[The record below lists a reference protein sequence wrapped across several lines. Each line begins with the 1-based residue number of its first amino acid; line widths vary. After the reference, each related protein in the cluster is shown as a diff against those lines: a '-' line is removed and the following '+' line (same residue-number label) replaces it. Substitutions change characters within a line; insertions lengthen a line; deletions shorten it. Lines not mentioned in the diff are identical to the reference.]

1 MSSVIICRRSL
12 LAAAILCV
20 LLVQQNVVAQSS
32 FLNMFRKKQTLSAS
46 ELQLE
51 AKHGPWMILATT
63 LSGDDAEQKAYALA
77 NEIRNK
83 LRLPA
88 FVMHKTSSDNAVL
101 GTGQRIRTD
110 GRSGQMVQ
118 NKLKLKYANSS
129 TLDAYAVLV
138 GEFTSTN
145 DPRFDNALNAV
156 RVAQPIAL
164 GATDTK
170 DASEKDP
177 NWLVKNTRALFWWQ
191 SSRNDNL
198 QKGPMGAA
206 FKTRN
211 PLLPAEYFQDA
222 PTLDSFVTSLNK
234 QVKHSLLDCKGRFTV
249 RVASFYGQSATD
261 FSGGQRFKLDKT
273 SDSLDVAAQ
282 QANKL
287 TLALR
292 KQGAEAYQFHDRYG
306 SYVTV
311 GSFEDI
317 GKNDA
322 NNQFQYNPAMV
333 SVMNKYCGYQYLD
346 VRDPRTGGITKK
358 QSLKSLEKIPFDV
371 EGKPISVP
379 KPQANGIYSGSLLGR
394 K

>member
-1 MSSVIICRRSL
+1 MGSLSFNRHSVCG
-12 LAAAILCV
+12 AAILLA
-20 LLVQQNVVAQSS
+20 LLIQQGVAAQSS
-32 FLNMFRKKQTLSAS
+32 FLNMFRKKETLPAAEL
-46 ELQLE
+46 ELQ

-77 NEIRNK
+77 NEIRNN

-88 FVMHKTSSDNAVL
+88 FVMHKSNTDQSVL
-101 GTGQRIRTD
+101 GEGQRIRTH
-110 GRSGQMVQ
+110 RSGQMVQ

-129 TLDAYAVLV
+129 TFNAYAVLV
-138 GEFTSTN
+138 GEFTSTD
-145 DPRFDNALNAV
+145 DPRFDNALKAV
-156 RVAQPIAL
+156 RVAQPVSL
-164 GATDTK
+164 GGGDTK

-191 SSRNDNL
+191 SSRDNNL
-198 QKGPMGAA
+198 KKGPMGAA

-211 PLLPAEYFQDA
+211 PLLPAEYFQDS
-222 PTLDSFVTSLNK
+222 PKLDSFVTKLNK

-261 FSGGQRFKLDKT
+261 FSGGKKFKLDET
-273 SDSLDVAAQ
+273 TNSLDVAAQ
-282 QANKL
+282 QANTL

-317 GKNDA
+317 GRNDA

-333 SVMNKYCGYQYLD
+333 AVMNKYCGYQYLD

>member
-1 MSSVIICRRSL
+1 MNSIGKHLPAAL
-12 LAAAILCV
+12 LAVMLMQQCV
-20 LLVQQNVVAQSS
+20 SAQSS
-32 FLNMFRKKQTLSAS
+32 FLNMFRKKQTLPPA
-46 ELQLE
+46 ELKLE

-63 LSGDDAEQKAYALA
+63 LSGDDAEQKANLLA
-77 NEIRNK
+77 NEIRQK
-83 LRLPA
+83 LGLPA
-88 FVMHKTSSDNAVL
+88 FVMHKTNRDNDVL
-101 GTGQRIRTD
+101 GVGQRIRTD
-110 GRSGQMVQ
+110 HRSGQMVQ
-118 NKLKLKYANSS
+118 NKLKLKYANGS
-129 TLDAYAVLV
+129 DFNAYAVLV

-145 DPRFDNALNAV
+145 DPRFDNALQAV
-156 RVAQPIAL
+156 RVAQPVAL
-164 GATDTK
+164 GSSDGTND
-170 DASEKDP
+170 SGEKDP

-191 SSRNDNL
+191 SSRDNNL
-198 QKGPMGAA
+198 KKGPMGAA

-222 PTLDSFVTSLNK
+222 PKLDSFVTSLNK
-234 QVKHSLLDCKGRFTV
+234 QVKHSLLDCPGRFTV

-261 FSGGQRFKLDKT
+261 FSGGQKFKMDKT
-273 SDSLDVAAQ
+273 RNSLDVAAE

-287 TLALR
+287 TIALR

-317 GKNDA
+317 GRNDA
-322 NNQFQYNPAMV
+322 NNQFQYNPAMTAIM
-333 SVMNKYCGYQYLD
+333 SRYCGYQYLD
-346 VRDPRTGGITKK
+346 ARDPRTGAVTKK

-379 KPQANGIYSGSLLGR
+379 KPEANGLYSGSLLGR